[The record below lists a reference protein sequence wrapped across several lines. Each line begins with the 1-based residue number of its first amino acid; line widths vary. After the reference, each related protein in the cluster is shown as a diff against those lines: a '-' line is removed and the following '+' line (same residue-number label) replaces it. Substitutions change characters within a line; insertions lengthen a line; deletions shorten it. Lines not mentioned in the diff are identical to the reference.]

1 MPPPP
6 PTAEQVRVFLADCRL
21 RRHGWT
27 RFQTGSRRTAER
39 LAQKP
44 AESDPCSYCYST
56 DGHHPQCPYF

>member
-1 MPPPP
+1 MST
-6 PTAEQVRVFLADCRL
+6 PTPEEAPAILTHWNG
-21 RRHGWT
+21 RRHGWAS
-27 RFQTGSRRTAER
+27 FQTGSRRTAER